1 MQSRPAE
8 LGRSIEG
15 VGRVIPRSSVRRGF
29 ADTPMG
35 QVHYRE
41 AGAGKGP
48 VLVMLHAS
56 PGSSKQLETV
66 MLALASNRR
75 VIAPDTP
82 GNGDTPPLPDGPPTI
97 YTLAAALLD
106 FLDAM
111 GLYQVDL
118 YGSHTGADIAAEVA
132 VSTPHR
138 VRRLI
143 QDGAGIFSA
152 DESAEFLEHY
162 AHPFPPDLE
171 GAYLQRAFTFCR
183 DQFFFFPW
191 YARDRAHRR
200 DGGFTSAEKLH
211 EWVLEVLKASTTYHH
226 NYRAAF
232 AYPSAERLKLV
243 TVPTLAVATE
253 NDPLGPATEAIVP
266 EMQDAIY
273 RGLPPADLPT
283 YLPAFVSS
291 IDEFLS

>member
-1 MQSRPAE
+1 
-8 LGRSIEG
+8 
-15 VGRVIPRSSVRRGF
+15 
-29 ADTPMG
+29 
-35 QVHYRE
+35 
-41 AGAGKGP
+41 
-48 VLVMLHAS
+48 MLHAS
-56 PGSSKQLETV
+56 PGSSKQLESV
-66 MLALASNRR
+66 ILAMAVRRR

-82 GNGDTPPLPDGPPTI
+82 GNGDTPPLPGDAPTI
-97 YTLAAALLD
+97 QTLAVALVS

-111 GLYQVDL
+111 GLDQVDL

-132 VSTPHR
+132 IVSPHR

-152 DESAEFLEHY
+152 EESAEFLEHY
-162 AHPFPPDLE
+162 AHPFPPDLD

-200 DGGFTSAEKLH
+200 NGGFTTAEKLH
-211 EWVLEVLKASTTYHH
+211 DWVLEVLKACTTYHH

-243 TVPTLAVATE
+243 TAPTLAIATE
-253 NDPLGPATEAIVP
+253 NDPLRAGTEAIVP
-266 EMQDAIY
+266 EMQDAVF
-273 RGLPPADLPT
+273 RE
-283 YLPAFVSS
+283 LPAADASS
-291 IDEFLS
+291 YLSAFASSVEEFLSQDPPLPGGATRAPARK

>member
-1 MQSRPAE
+1 MIS
-8 LGRSIEG
+8 
-15 VGRVIPRSSVRRGF
+15 RSSLRRGF
-29 ADTPMG
+29 ADTPTG

-41 AGAGKGP
+41 AGAGKGRP
-48 VLVMLHAS
+48 LVMLHAS
-56 PGSSKQLETV
+56 PGSSKQLEV
-66 MLALASNRR
+66 AMLALATNRR

-82 GNGDTPPLPDGPPTI
+82 GNGDTPPLPGDAPTI
-97 YTLAAALLD
+97 YTLAAALVS
-106 FLDAM
+106 FLDSM
-111 GLYQVDL
+111 GLDQVDL

-132 VSTPHR
+132 ISAPHR

-152 DESAEFLEHY
+152 EESAEFLKHY

-211 EWVLEVLKASTTYHH
+211 EWVLEVLKACTTYHH

-243 TVPTLAVATE
+243 TVPTLAIATE
-253 NDPLGPATEAIVP
+253 NDPLAPATEAIVP
-266 EMQDAIY
+266 EMQDARF
-273 RGLPPADLPT
+273 RGLPAADLPG
-283 YLPAFVSS
+283 YLPAFVTG
-291 IDEFLS
+291 IEEFLA